1 MLQKDSLFR
10 RSDNFF
16 RSPTP
21 LPPAPPAGT
30 PEPAKLPEAARHPA
44 PVTDKSEERKEAKL
58 IVGPDIKMKGVE
70 VSDCDTLV
78 VEGRI
83 EATIDARVLQI
94 AQNGVFSGT
103 VAVDTAEIHGRLE
116 GDLTV
121 RKQLVIHSS
130 GARSEGGPAAL
141 SNTRVTSKLES
152 RTPIAVGAPPQQH
165 PSGGTQGGEPCCRQW
180 CWCRRPRTTRGRR
193 SAARSASA
201 ASSSSTCRSTAASA

>member
-10 RSDNFF
+10 RNESFF

-21 LPPAPPAGT
+21 PPPATPAAT
-30 PEPAKLPEAARHPA
+30 VEPAKPVEAAK
-44 PVTDKSEERKEAKL
+44 PVDKSEERKEAKL

-70 VSDCDTLV
+70 VTDCDTLV

-83 EATIDARVLQI
+83 EATLDSRVLQI

-121 RKQLVIHSS
+121 RKQLTIHATGKVS
-130 GARSEGGPAAL
+130 GKIRYAKIKVEEGAELAGEISMMERGPQGVL
-141 SNTRVTSKLES
+141 VK
-152 RTPIAVGAPPQQH
+152 RT
-165 PSGGTQGGEPCCRQW
+165 GT
-180 CWCRRPRTTRGRR
+180 
-193 SAARSASA
+193 
-201 ASSSSTCRSTAASA
+201 

>member
-1 MLQKDSLFR
+1 MLQKDGLFR
-10 RSDNFF
+10 RSDNLF

-21 LPPAPPAGT
+21 MPPAAPSAT
-30 PEPAKLPEAARHPA
+30 PNESAKLPEAARHPA
-44 PVTDKSEERKEAKL
+44 PVADKTEERKEAKL

-94 AQNGVFSGT
+94 APQGVFSGT

-121 RKQLVIHSS
+121 RKQLVLHGTGKIS
-130 GARSEGGPAAL
+130 GKIRYARIKVEEGAELAGEISMLERGPQGAL
-141 SNTRVTSKLES
+141 VKR
-152 RTPIAVGAPPQQH
+152 A
-165 PSGGTQGGEPCCRQW
+165 GT
-180 CWCRRPRTTRGRR
+180 
-193 SAARSASA
+193 
-201 ASSSSTCRSTAASA
+201 